1 MIEFSL
7 HPNVYQTGSSSGL
20 RSMLENMW
28 VRNHNPGEGTIYIV
42 SGFANYNGGAR
53 FYKTF
58 SEHVEQGGKLV
69 VYFAGSTS
77 QRLSSKQS
85 VEALLEVGATVN
97 IINRK
102 RLMHAKIYGVS
113 NTTGNSLVVSSGNFT
128 GPGMSQNVEASL
140 FLDNDKTREA
150 GFNWP
155 SLTSSIDS
163 QSWLRYQPSLKDYTD
178 PAWGLLYDE
187 TPGKVKIDDSE
198 QVTLIVTLGHNDTSR
213 IQADPGTKASKGS
226 QYFFLSKDSFDF
238 FPPLV
243 IKNRRGI
250 KWTLSCLVTLKYIDL
265 GIIDTRC
272 RVTFEADNNL
282 DFRLGTGKARNTK
295 IAQSGDLACITRIEE
310 SEYQLRIIP
319 ASDGV
324 YNTLDK
330 YAVNFIGHQGKRY
343 GFVENREFAT
353 LIGTTENQ
361 MKKA

>member
-7 HPNVYQTGSSSGL
+7 HPNVYQTGDSSGL
-20 RSMLENMW
+20 RSMLEKMW
-28 VRNHNPGEGTIYIV
+28 VRDHNPGEGTIYIV

-58 SEHVEQGGKLV
+58 SDHVDQGGKLV
-69 VYFAGSTS
+69 VYFAGSAR
-77 QRLSSKQS
+77 QRLASKQS
-85 VEALLEVGATVN
+85 VEALLDVGAKVN
-97 IINRK
+97 VINRK
-102 RLMHAKIYGVS
+102 RIMHAKIYGVNNS
-113 NTTGNSLVVSSGNFT
+113 KGNSLVVSSGNFT

-140 FLDNDKTREA
+140 FLDNEKTKEA

-155 SLTSSIDS
+155 SLTSSIDA

-187 TPGKVKIDDSE
+187 SPGKVQIDESE

-213 IQADPGTKASKGS
+213 IQADPGTDASKGS

-243 IKNRRGI
+243 IRNRRGI
-250 KWTLSCLVTLKYIDL
+250 KGTLSCLVTLNYIDL
-265 GIIDTRC
+265 GVIDNKC

-295 IAQSGDLACITRIEE
+295 IAQSGDLACITRIGE
-310 SEYQLRIIP
+310 SEYQLRIFP
-319 ASDGV
+319 AGKKIH
-324 YNTLDK
+324 NTLDK

-343 GFVENREFAT
+343 GFIENHEFAT
-353 LIGTTENQ
+353 LIGTTESKM
-361 MKKA
+361 MKA